1 MDTNVLRPVKRWILA
16 PAIAALLAGCVF
28 DPAEQTGPGE
38 PPAEP
43 KPFTSIQNT
52 MENFRQA
59 HEEQDIELYRSCLK
73 AEYQFF
79 LDPADADEV
88 GRDFFSKQ
96 DDVAQMEAIFDSPDL
111 VDIRFRATPHEIVD
125 RCWGDGTCVSSLD
138 ARWAEIYYTVEIEIE
153 WVDGVERAC
162 GTAVF
167 SFTLADPSAIGI
179 VRVLD
184 FTGQSSC

>member
-1 MDTNVLRPVKRWILA
+1 MDANALRLVMRRMLA
-16 PAIAALLAGCVF
+16 PALAVLLAGCVF

-43 KPFTSIQNT
+43 KPLTSIQNT
-52 MENFRQA
+52 MDNFRQA
-59 HEEQDIELYRSCLK
+59 HEEQDIGLYRACLK
-73 AEYQFF
+73 TEYQFF

-96 DDVAQMEAIFDSPDL
+96 DDVAQMEEIFDSPDL
-111 VDIRFRATPHEIVD
+111 VDIRFRATPHEVVD
-125 RCWGDGTCVSSLD
+125 RCWGDGTCVSSID
-138 ARWAEIYYTVEIEIE
+138 ARWAEIDYTVEIEIE

-167 SFTLADPSAIGI
+167 SFSLVDPSAIGI